1 MKARFEVIVN
11 ADRNTVWDAFDNPD
25 NIPQWQPT
33 LKSFTHKS
41 GTPGEVGA
49 ITELVYDENDRELVM
64 SETITERRRPDFM
77 AGIYTTKGRKSLI
90 VNYFEIIEGDK
101 TRWVRHANHNF
112 SGFMKLVSPFI
123 RKTIFDR
130 TDNDMQRFKL
140 MIESQRACEN

>member
-25 NIPQWQPT
+25 NIPKWQPT
-33 LKSFTHKS
+33 LKSFPHKS

-49 ITELVYDENDRELVM
+49 ITELVYDENGRELVM

-101 TRWVRHANHNF
+101 TRRVRHANHNF

-140 MIESQRACEN
+140 MIESQRACEI